1 MKVNQILETCLY
13 VDDLDA
19 AKDFYTVVLG
29 LKVYSRSEN
38 RHLFFRCGNQMLL
51 LFNPGETSKK
61 ITEVP
66 VHGANGP
73 GHVAFQIKASEISA
87 WRDHLK
93 QNDVEIESEIDW
105 PKGGYSIYFRD
116 PAGNSLELASVG
128 IWG

>member
-19 AKDFYTVVLG
+19 AGDFYTRVLG

-51 LFNPGETSKK
+51 LFNPKETSK
-61 ITEVP
+61 TSQAP
-66 VHGANGP
+66 AHGATGP
-73 GHVAFQIKASEISA
+73 GHVAFQIDASEISA
-87 WRDHLK
+87 WRNHLK
-93 QNDVEIESEIDW
+93 QNDVEIESEVDW

-116 PAGNSLELASVG
+116 PAGNCMELASVG